1 MGKPASSPD
10 PARKLRQVRL
20 GPLEMA
26 VKRRRD
32 GSILIAN
39 TIPLG
44 PYPAAI
50 TERLVHW
57 AAVAPAR
64 IFMAERDPAGQWRR
78 ITYAETLDFVRRIGA
93 ALLAR
98 GLSAER
104 PVMILSGNDLEHALL
119 GLAALHV
126 GIAYVPV
133 SPAYSLVS
141 TDYGK
146 LRHIVGL
153 VTPGLVFAADGAR
166 FARAIDA
173 TIAPAT
179 EIVVTR
185 HPLPH
190 RPTALFSSLLESAT
204 GGAVDAAYGRVG
216 PDTIAKI
223 LFTSGSTGLPKGV
236 INTQRMLCANQQQ
249 IRTHFAFFADAP
261 PVILDWSPWNHT
273 AGGNHNFN
281 LILYNGGTFYIDDGK
296 PLPGA
301 IEASV
306 RNLREVSPTWYFNV
320 PRGYEA
326 LIPFLRADE
335 GLRRSFFRDL
345 RVLYY
350 AGAGMADHVWRA
362 LEEIATATYGERI
375 AMLSGLGATET
386 APFALSA
393 DTRMT
398 GAGHIGLPVAGV
410 DLKLAPVEGKLE
422 ARVRGPNIT
431 PGYWRQPDLTAK
443 AYDEEGYYKFGDA
456 LRFADPADWHKGLIF
471 DGRVAEDFKLATG
484 TWVNVGPLR
493 AAFIDHFAPLVQDV
507 VIAGL
512 DRDEIAALI
521 FADLD
526 ACRRLCPD
534 LVPGAPAAAVLAHA
548 GTRAAFAGR
557 LQSFAAAS
565 SGSSN
570 CVVRTLLLAEPPSI
584 DRGELTDKGSIN
596 QRAVLA
602 HRAAL
607 VDALYADP
615 PPQAAI
621 VVRVEQVR

>member
-1 MGKPASSPD
+1 MGKPASSTD
-10 PARKLRQVRL
+10 PARPLRQVRL
-20 GPLEMA
+20 GPLDMA
-26 VKRRRD
+26 VERRRD
-32 GSILIAN
+32 GSILLAN
-39 TIPLG
+39 TNPLG

-57 AAVAPAR
+57 AAAAPAR
-64 IFMAERDPAGQWRR
+64 TFMAERDPAGQWRR
-78 ITYAETLDFVRRIGA
+78 ISYAETLDSVRRIGA

-141 TDYGK
+141 SDFGK
-146 LRHIVGL
+146 LRHIVDL

-173 TIAPAT
+173 TIAPPI

-185 HPLPH
+185 HPLPN
-190 RPTALFSSLLESAT
+190 RPTTLFASLLEGAA
-204 GGAVDAAYGRVG
+204 GGAVDAAHGQVG
-216 PDTIAKI
+216 PDTVAKI
-223 LFTSGSTGLPKGV
+223 LFTSGSTALPKGV
-236 INTQRMLCANQQQ
+236 INTQRMLCANQEQV
-249 IRTHFAFFADAP
+249 RTHFAFFGDAP

-281 LILYNGGTFYIDDGK
+281 LVLYNGGTFYIDDGK

-301 IEASV
+301 IEATV

-326 LIPFLRADE
+326 LIPYLRADE
-335 GLRRSFFRDL
+335 ALRRNFFRDL

-350 AGAGMADHVWRA
+350 AGAGVADHVWRA

-375 AMLSGLGATET
+375 PMLSGLGATET

-398 GAGHIGLPVAGV
+398 GAGHIGLPAAGV
-410 DLKLAPVEGKLE
+410 ELKLAPVEGKFE
-422 ARVRGPNIT
+422 ARVRGPNVT

-456 LRFADPADWHKGLIF
+456 LRFADPGDWRKGLIF

-493 AAFIDHFAPLVQDV
+493 AALIDHFAPLVQDV

-526 ACRRLCPD
+526 ACRRLAPD
-534 LVPGAPAAAVLAHA
+534 LVPGAPASAVLAHDKVR
-548 GTRAAFAGR
+548 TAFAQLLR
-557 LQSFAAAS
+557 SFASAS
-565 SGSSN
+565 TGSSN
-570 CVVRTLLLAEPPSI
+570 RVARAVLLAEPPSI

-615 PPQAAI
+615 PPAEAI
-621 VVRVEQVR
+621 LAR

>member
-1 MGKPASSPD
+1 
-10 PARKLRQVRL
+10 
-20 GPLEMA
+20 MA
-26 VKRRRD
+26 VERRRD
-32 GSILIAN
+32 GSVVLAN
-39 TIPLG
+39 TNPLG
-44 PYPAAI
+44 PYPAAM

-64 IFMAERDPAGQWRR
+64 TFMAERDPAGQWRR
-78 ITYAETLDFVRRIGA
+78 ITYAETLDSVRRIGA

-146 LRHIVGL
+146 LRHIIDL

-173 TIAPAT
+173 TVAPAT
-179 EIVVTR
+179 DIVVTH
-185 HPLPH
+185 HPLPQ
-190 RPTALFSSLLESAT
+190 RPTSLFSSLLA
-204 GGAVDAAYGRVG
+204 GAAADAVDDAYRRVG

-236 INTQRMLCANQQQ
+236 INTQRMLCANQEQ
-249 IRTHFAFFADAP
+249 IRSHFAFFADAP

-281 LILYNGGTFYIDDGK
+281 IVLYNGGTFYIDDGK

-326 LIPFLRADE
+326 LIPYLRADE

-393 DTRMT
+393 DTGMT

-410 DLKLAPVEGKLE
+410 ALKLAPVEGKLE
-422 ARVRGPNIT
+422 ARVRGPNVT

-456 LRFADPADWHKGLIF
+456 LRFADPGDWRKGLVF

-512 DRDEIAALI
+512 DRDEIAVLI

-526 ACRRLCPD
+526 TCRRLCPD
-534 LVPGAPAAAVLAHA
+534 LAPGAPLAAVLAHA
-548 GTRAAFAGR
+548 ATRAAFAQR
-557 LQSFAAAS
+557 LHSFAAAS

-570 CVVRTLLLAEPPSI
+570 RVARALLLMEPPSI

-607 VDALYADP
+607 VEALYADP
-615 PPQAAI
+615 PPPASILA
-621 VVRVEQVR
+621 RLEQLR